1 MPVTPSASVTRM
13 LTPSVFVRSFVSIAT
28 LFLSLLPLG
37 CARTPGSDSTID
49 IKLYQSWELQPNDTI
64 GDRRVLGGLGDIS
77 IALDG
82 NSVYAPFDGRT
93 QFDKHRCLIFSSPDV
108 PAYLFRLCGL
118 NNPKLGEVNQGD
130 ALGKGDLLR
139 FAALRKQ
146 PNGTWAIVEP
156 AKAILE
162 RTLKKT

>member
-1 MPVTPSASVTRM
+1 MQAMTSASVTRM
-13 LTPSVFVRSFVSIAT
+13 GATDFVRAIAGMTSLALALLSFGCSRAPSADIA
-28 LFLSLLPLG
+28 P
-37 CARTPGSDSTID
+37 A
-49 IKLYQSWELQPNDTI
+49 IKLYQTWELQPGDTI
-64 GDRRVLGGLGDIS
+64 GDRTVLGGLGDIS
-77 IALDG
+77 LDLDG

-93 QFDKHRCLIFSSPDV
+93 QVDKHRCLIFSSPDV

-118 NNPKLGEVNQGD
+118 NKPHLGSVSQGT
-130 ALGKGDLLR
+130 ALGSGDLLQ

-162 RTLKKT
+162 RTLKKP